1 MFVFNLPYIQE
12 SPYIQQIGIQY
23 SFSLFQVKEDSLLEL
38 NLKTG
43 KA

>member
-1 MFVFNLPYIQE
+1 MFVFNLPYVQE

-23 SFSLFQVKEDSLLEL
+23 SILLFQVKEDSLLEL
-38 NLKTG
+38 KLKTG